1 MTLMNRTFKDLVA
14 EDLDV
19 FFNCLEL
26 AKVHELD
33 GEFLDL
39 VVESNVEHVKDY
51 SRDQLSASQEVFVH
65 LKTIFVKSCDFYV
78 PKVGN
83 SLMLDGEEY
92 YVEEA
97 SEDMGIIRI
106 VVSANES

>member
-1 MTLMNRTFKDLVA
+1 
-14 EDLDV
+14 
-19 FFNCLEL
+19 
-26 AKVHELD
+26 
-33 GEFLDL
+33 
-39 VVESNVEHVKDY
+39 VK
-51 SRDQLSASQEVFVH
+51 A
-65 LKTIFVKSCDFYV
+65 CDFYV

-83 SLMLDGEEY
+83 ILMLDGEEY